1 MCAHFSRS
9 DSDDDEFWA
18 DMATI
23 QDAMRV
29 GDDIVHNSTPAK
41 RKLGGS
47 LPGKQPNI
55 ARDFREAEARLCRDY
70 FDEGWLYNDK
80 QFRRRFRMSR
90 KLFDRIEKKNSTR
103 DKYFKCKADA
113 TGKLGISTKVKIAA
127 ALRMLCYGFCADSL
141 DEYLKISESTALAF
155 SDTDTHALAN
165 AMSSSLVH
173 AALGFTSFGTLVGS

>member
-70 FDEGWLYNDK
+70 FDEGWFGYIMTNN
-80 QFRRRFRMSR
+80 F
-90 KLFDRIEKKNSTR
+90 
-103 DKYFKCKADA
+103 
-113 TGKLGISTKVKIAA
+113 AA
-127 ALRMLCYGFCADSL
+127 GLECPENCL
-141 DEYLKISESTALAF
+141 T
-155 SDTDTHALAN
+155 
-165 AMSSSLVH
+165 V
-173 AALGFTSFGTLVGS
+173 